1 MSNGD
6 DQEIDQ
12 LLREL
17 EVAEAKDAEVSFL

>member
-1 MSNGD
+1 MSSGG
-6 DQEIDQ
+6 DQEIDE